1 VLQNVALEDQI
12 TARLARQEIL
22 DGPEPPMLQF
32 VLSESCLRRVVGD
45 AAVMREQIDHL
56 IALSRRPNVF
66 LQVLPFDMPAG
77 RRAPVYRPFTLIR
90 VPTPGVFG
98 PLEVLYVE
106 IAGEIRYLDD
116 KEPLAAHEAHWARST
131 NNALRFEETR
141 KFLRRVRK
149 DFET

>member
-1 VLQNVALEDQI
+1 
-12 TARLARQEIL
+12 
-22 DGPEPPMLQF
+22 MLQF